1 VPAVGNI
8 AQPVLSVASNAVSS
22 GVSVASDAVSSGVSA
37 VKEDWNKICTEAGIN
52 QWNELYKKVGNGW
65 VYNGPQ
71 PAASYFDSSSYG
83 AGAQQVLPMGDMSD
97 SE

>member
-1 VPAVGNI
+1 MSAV
-8 AQPVLSVASNAVSS
+8 SDAVSS
-22 GVSVASDAVSSGVSA
+22 GMSVASDAVSSGVSA

-71 PAASYFDSSSYG
+71 PATSYFDSSSYG